1 MIHEI
6 DVGGLFF
13 APLIV
18 SAVLT
23 LPLWL
28 VLRAGLTRAGVYR
41 WVWHPALFDVA
52 LYVVLF
58 AVVSLRVPFSE
69 M

>member
-18 SAVLT
+18 SAVVA

-28 VLRAGLTRAGVYR
+28 GLRAGLTRVGAYR
-41 WVWHPALFDVA
+41 WV
-52 LYVVLF
+52 
-58 AVVSLRVPFSE
+58 
-69 M
+69 

>member
-6 DVGGLFF
+6 DAGGLFF

-18 SAVLT
+18 SAVVA

-28 VLRAGLTRAGVYR
+28 LARAGLTRAGAYR
-41 WVWHPALFDVA
+41 LVWHPALFDVA

-58 AVVSLRVPFSE
+58 ALVSLQSLFPE
-69 M
+69 I

>member
-6 DVGGLFF
+6 DLGGLFF

-18 SAVLT
+18 SAAVA

-28 VLRAGLTRAGVYR
+28 GLRAGLTRSGAYR

-52 LYVVLF
+52 LYLVLF
-58 AVVSLRVPFSE
+58 AVVSLWVPFLE